1 MTRRMDSRV
10 IAAALAGLAVLA
22 LIVIAVTAPR
32 VAAAG
37 WLIAFVF
44 LSAIPLGSL
53 AWLLIH
59 RLTGGHWGDAL
70 ALILGPA
77 AAATPFLV
85 VAFIPVLITLPL
97 LYPWAGSAPDIP
109 PDVRSLY
116 LNIPLYLLRSA
127 IAFIGWSV
135 IVLLLP
141 RLRGP
146 ATRLFVSLGLLFHVV
161 MICLV
166 STDWILSSE
175 PLFMSSSFGAT
186 IAVTQLLAA
195 LSFAALAAPP
205 LGRRAARDLGG
216 LMLAVTLGITYINFM
231 AVLVMWYGDLPDKV
245 SWFVL
250 RVHEPWLSVAIA
262 CFVLGSLIP
271 VAALLLTR
279 VRESHAA
286 LRWVA
291 VSSLAGIALFDVWL
305 LAPVY
310 GTGALGAAF
319 LSIVALACVI
329 LVLVQARRPSSLFR
343 PMRTAP

>member
-1 MTRRMDSRV
+1 MTRRMGSRV
-10 IAAALAGLAVLA
+10 VAAGLAGFAALA
-22 LIVIAVTAPR
+22 LIAIAVTAPR

-44 LSAIPLGSL
+44 LSAIPIGSL

-59 RLTGGHWGDAL
+59 RLTGGQWGNAL
-70 ALILGPA
+70 APILST
-77 AAATPFLV
+77 AATATPLLA
-85 VAFIPVLITLPL
+85 VAFIPVLIALPL
-97 LYPWAGSAPDIP
+97 LYPWAGSAHDIA
-109 PDVRSLY
+109 PDVRAFY
-116 LNIPLYLLRSA
+116 LNVPLYLLRSA

-135 IVLLLP
+135 LVLLLP
-141 RLRGP
+141 RVRGP
-146 ATRLFVSLGLLFHVV
+146 ATPLLASLGLLFHVV
-161 MICLV
+161 MIGLL
-166 STDWILSSE
+166 STDWILSTE
-175 PLFMSSSFGAT
+175 PVFMSSSFGAT

-195 LSFAALAAPP
+195 LSFAALAAPAF
-205 LGRRAARDLGG
+205 GRRTARDLGG
-216 LMLAVTLGITYINFM
+216 LMLALTLGITYINFM

-245 SWFVL
+245 TWFVL
-250 RVHEPWLSVAIA
+250 RIREPWLSVAIA

-271 VAALLLTR
+271 VAAALLAR

-310 GTGALGAAF
+310 GTGTLGAAF
-319 LSIVALACVI
+319 LSIVALASVI